1 MKDKVKIVIAVV
13 AVICIIVFSVVIA
26 TLQSG
31 SDSQGAGTQQDA
43 ALENEDS
50 TQDGSDLT
58 ASGEEGSDTQADG
71 QTVED
76 ENTEADASASQGEEE
91 DSAEGDTST
100 GQAANSG
107 SSESA
112 QRDPSPVLPDPEES
126 ADDSEEETQ
135 ISFPYT
141 IPNTSLVIENIAS
154 YDGIFLEDG
163 SDASVTGIYSMVLEN
178 SGDTDVEYARITLN
192 CDDSPITF
200 EVSDVPS
207 GATVVAQEIN
217 KTSYQDGTYSD
228 CSADVAESQGLEQ
241 SEDLVSVQENS
252 DGSLTV
258 SNLTDNLIP
267 CVRIFYK
274 FYMSDENAYVGGIT
288 YTAKLVDLEPGAD
301 QTIVPS
307 HYSQGYSRVVMV
319 RTYDTSD

>member
-31 SDSQGAGTQQDA
+31 NDSQDASTQQDA

-50 TQDGSDLT
+50 TQNESDLV
-58 ASGEEGSDTQADG
+58 ANGEEGSDTQAS
-71 QTVED
+71 D
-76 ENTEADASASQGEEE
+76 ENVETDVPVEEE
-91 DSAEGDTST
+91 VEEDAVEGDSLAESVEPGSPES
-100 GQAANSG
+100 GQ
-107 SSESA
+107 E
-112 QRDPSPVLPDPEES
+112 RDPNPVLPDSEES

-163 SDASVTGIYSMVLEN
+163 SDVSVTGIYSMVLEN
-178 SGDTDVEYARITLN
+178 SGNTDVEYAKITLN

-217 KTSYQDGTYSD
+217 KTSYRDGTYSD

-258 SNLTDNLIP
+258 SNLTDDLIP